1 MNSTTLDEAA
11 IFGAARLIEAADARR
26 RYIEDACA
34 GDPALL
40 ARLEALLLI
49 DQADRDFLER
59 PAQGVATRADY
70 DITEGP
76 GGQIG
81 PYNLVEAI
89 GEGGFGKVFV
99 AEQQYPV
106 PRKVALKIIKPG
118 MDTHHVVAR
127 FESERRALALM
138 AHPNIAHLIDGGA
151 TPSGRPYFVMELV
164 RARPSPTSATRTGT
178 RQRSGSSSSSRS
190 ARPSNTRTTRASSIA
205 TSSRPTC
212 W

>member
-1 MNSTTLDEAA
+1 MNSPTLDEAA
-11 IFGAARLIEAADARR
+11 IFSAAREIKAADARR
-26 RYIEDACA
+26 RYIAGACE
-34 GDPALL
+34 GDPALQS
-40 ARLEALLLI
+40 RLEALLLI
-49 DQADRDFLER
+49 DEADRGFLER
-59 PAQGVATRADY
+59 PAEGVAARADSE
-70 DITEGP
+70 ITDGP

-81 PYNLVEAI
+81 PYTLVEAI

-106 PRKVALKIIKPG
+106 SRKVALKIIKPG

-164 RARPSPTSATRTGT
+164 QGAPITDFCD
-178 RQRSGSSSSSRS
+178 Q
-190 ARPSNTRTTRASSIA
+190 NQYTTAERLKVFVSVCQIGRASCRERVCYA
-205 TSSRPTC
+205 V
-212 W
+212 